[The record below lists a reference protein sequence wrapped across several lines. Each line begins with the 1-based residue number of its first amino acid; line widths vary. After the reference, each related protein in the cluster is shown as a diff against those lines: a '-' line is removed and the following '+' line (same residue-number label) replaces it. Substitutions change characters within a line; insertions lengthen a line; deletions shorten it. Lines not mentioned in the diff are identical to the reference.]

1 MVESLSNIATSLR
14 IKLLGEE
21 TVATSANLAARRAAA
36 ATELAEIGSKKVL
49 NTISLIT
56 VALKNKL
63 TLADTAS
70 IAAKM
75 GLISAEIAETIAT
88 KGLAVAL
95 GELLIAALPLA
106 APFLAVAAAIAAIAI
121 PIGIAMKEAEE
132 ARKQFEENL
141 SASNEIVDT
150 INSQKDSYD
159 ELYKKYEE
167 TGEASDELKE
177 KAISLGDALGVQ
189 GAQVLA
195 DAGNFD
201 ELNNKIQEATVLQL
215 QYNEALL
222 SQKRAELSGSIKSG
236 RRQGEF
242 TTDEYGNTY
251 VDYSQDTRSNAQVLG
266 ANQNQFNEYQKQIQ
280 QAQIELIQARA
291 EGRDTSEIDQRI
303 KRYQEEA
310 KAIQLTAEELE
321 YLNTLKQE
329 NDSDF
334 AAKLESGAFDGLNF
348 RDETGKADL
357 SQYQD
362 FLLQDEDIKEYYD
375 YLFETA
381 GKETADAYI
390 NSLINQISDRLPF
403 DLQEALKEALD
414 AANNAT
420 KEKTSY
426 QSSVLGRKDQ
436 IQEDAGVEGEAAF
449 EQYQQQFIAVGG
461 AGISQ
466 DEINTIKEYHD
477 QTLSSIDSQK
487 ELVKNLE
494 KEKDSL
500 RDANGKIDE
509 SSEAYKD

>member
-1 MVESLSNIATSLR
+1 
-14 IKLLGEE
+14 
-21 TVATSANLAARRAAA
+21 
-36 ATELAEIGSKKVL
+36 
-49 NTISLIT
+49 
-56 VALKNKL
+56 
-63 TLADTAS
+63 
-70 IAAKM
+70 M
-75 GLISAEIAETIAT
+75 GLISAEVAETIAT

-95 GELLIAALPLA
+95 GELLVAALPLA

-141 SASNEIVDT
+141 NASNEIVEA

-159 ELYKKYEE
+159 ELYQKYEE
-167 TGEASDELKE
+167 TGEVSDELKE
-177 KAISLGDALGVQ
+177 KAVSLGDALGVQ
-189 GAQVLA
+189 SAQVLA

-201 ELNNKIQEATVLQL
+201 ELNKKIQEATVLQL

-222 SQKRAELSGSIKSG
+222 SQKRAELSGSIKSD

-251 VDYSQDTRSNAQVLG
+251 IDYSQDTRSNAQVLG

-303 KRYQEEA
+303 KQYQEEA

-362 FLLQDEDIKEYYD
+362 FLLQDTDIKEYYD

-390 NSLINQISDRLPF
+390 NSLISQISDRLPL

-420 KEKTSY
+420 KEKSSY
-426 QSSVLGRKDQ
+426 QSSVLGRQEQ
-436 IQEDAGVEGEAAF
+436 IQKDAGIESPEAF
-449 EQYQQQFIAVGG
+449 DQYQQQFIAVGG

-509 SSEAYKD
+509 SSDAYKD